1 MLNPIEK
8 ALEEI
13 RDEIPF
19 ELLQAAYLLAGDEYG
34 GTVYSLDHRI
44 RTTTI
49 ERRVLTDMDL
59 VGGSEVYLPLAGAG
73 MTQVDAFTYIYN
85 IPMSVTQNRP
95 ITQVYSV
102 HFGPLGY
109 ASPAALGMGSQSVLG
124 AATSKVLDAAI
135 KSPPAETS
143 YINIL
148 NANTI
153 QVRFTYRPTS
163 MGFLRCK
170 LGMDEGM
177 TNLRPALYLDFA
189 EMCMLA
195 VQAHIYTKLA
205 VKVDKDALAGGQ
217 SLGVFRE
224 ILWKFEGASEAY
236 KAARK
241 RWRKMAVYNDPEQYR
256 RLLRSM
262 IIN

>member
-19 ELLQAAYLLAGDEYG
+19 ELLQAAYQMAGDEYA

-59 VGGSEVYLPLAGAG
+59 VGGSEVYLPLASAG
-73 MTQVDAFTYIYN
+73 MTQVDAFTYIFS
-85 IPMSVTQNRP
+85 IPPELTHNRP
-95 ITQVYSV
+95 IMQVYSI

-109 ASPAALGMGSQSVLG
+109 TSPAALGMGSQSVLG

-135 KSPPAETS
+135 KAPPAETS

-148 NANTI
+148 NSNTI

-163 MGFLRCK
+163 IAFLRCR

-177 TNLRPALYLDFA
+177 TNLRPALYLDFS

-195 VQAHIYTKLA
+195 VQTHIYTKLA
-205 VKVDKDALAGGQ
+205 VRVDKDALAGGQ
-217 SLGVFRE
+217 ALGVFRE
-224 ILWKFEGASEAY
+224 ILWEFKGSAELY
-236 KAARK
+236 RNARK
-241 RWRKMAVYNDPEQYR
+241 RWRKMAIFNDPEQYR

-262 IIN
+262 IVN